1 MGLYDDEKFFE
12 SYAEMPRS
20 RLGLR
25 AAGEWAQFER
35 LLPRDMTGLDV
46 LALGCGYGWHCAYC
60 ASRAARRVLGID
72 PSGRMLARAREIN
85 AAERIEY
92 RLCAVEDFGWPEAE
106 FDLCISNLALH
117 YVAELPPVFAGV
129 YRALRPGGAF
139 ALNIEH
145 PVFTSGVNEDW
156 QRDAAGRILH
166 WPVDRYFEPGPRRTL
181 FCGCEV
187 TKYHHTLAQILG
199 GLLEA
204 GFTLAAV
211 DEARPSPE
219 MLAADPAMYDELRRP
234 MMLLVRAE
242 KR

>member
-46 LALGCGYGWHCAYC
+46 LDLGCGYGWHCAYC
-60 ASRAARRVLGID
+60 ASRGARRVLGID

-117 YVAELPPVFAGV
+117 YVAELAPVFAGV
-129 YRALRPGGAF
+129 
-139 ALNIEH
+139 
-145 PVFTSGVNEDW
+145 
-156 QRDAAGRILH
+156 
-166 WPVDRYFEPGPRRTL
+166 
-181 FCGCEV
+181 
-187 TKYHHTLAQILG
+187 
-199 GLLEA
+199 
-204 GFTLAAV
+204 
-211 DEARPSPE
+211 
-219 MLAADPAMYDELRRP
+219 
-234 MMLLVRAE
+234 
-242 KR
+242 